1 MGYLLCIKGK
11 SNTGKDS
18 IAKKL
23 LKLPGTRRF
32 VYYTTRP
39 LREGEK
45 QDVDYHFVTEN
56 TLNGARERGTLVECR
71 KYKDWY
77 YFTID
82 NSEMSDEDKTL
93 YICTPSPDQCV
104 SLKER
109 WGDKVIEV
117 TIDTPLMTR
126 LERYIKREKKQK
138 GENADAFEI
147 VRRLYDEETCDE
159 WKKESENSNTHH
171 VTNGPDSKID
181 LVVQEIVDFVNQ
193 FGEE

>member
-23 LKLPGTRRF
+23 LKLPETRRY

-39 LREGEK
+39 MRDGEK

-56 TLNGARERGTLVECR
+56 TLNGAKERNTLVECR
-71 KYKDWY
+71 QYGDWK

-82 NSEMSDEDKTL
+82 NGEMDEDDKSL
-93 YICTPSPDQCV
+93 YICTPSPEQCV
-104 SLKER
+104 AMKKR
-109 WGDKVIEV
+109 WGDRVIEV
-117 TIDTPLMTR
+117 TIETPLMTR

-138 GENADAFEI
+138 KDKADAFEI
-147 VRRLYDEETCDE
+147 IRRLHDEETCDE
-159 WKKESENSNTHH
+159 WFLESVNRGT
-171 VTNGPDSKID
+171 KR
-181 LVVQEIVDFVNQ
+181 FVNDESTKIEDVVKQ
-193 FGEE
+193 IIDYVNTFG

>member
-23 LKLPGTRRF
+23 LKLPETRRF

-39 LREGEK
+39 MRDGEK

-56 TLNGARERGTLVECR
+56 TLKGAMERGTLIEYR
-71 KYKDWY
+71 KLYSGI
-77 YFTID
+77 YFTVD
-82 NSEMSDEDKTL
+82 NGELDGDENIV
-93 YICTPSPDQCV
+93 YICTPSPSQCV
-104 SLKER
+104 AMKKR

-117 TIDTPLMTR
+117 TIEAPLMTR

-138 GENADAFEI
+138 KDKADALSI
-147 VRRLYDEETCDE
+147 VMRLYDEETCDE
-159 WKKESENSNTHH
+159 WKEEALNENT
-171 VTNGPDSKID
+171 KR
-181 LVVQEIVDFVNQ
+181 FVNDESTKIEDVVKQ
-193 FGEE
+193 IIEYINTFG